1 MESGAAVKKKYKT
14 KNSERDYSV
23 HAFEKENGRM
33 RTKSVCLLPATNN
46 QEAKTK
52 GENFCTMVGYDF
64 SHIKMI
70 RQS

>member
-1 MESGAAVKKKYKT
+1 MESGAVAKKKYKT
-14 KNSERDYSV
+14 KNSERNYSV

-33 RTKSVCLLPATNN
+33 RTKSVCSLPATNN